1 MFELPERAIRCFEQ
15 WSGTSVA
22 IHGYSDEYEF
32 MLDLQRT
39 KHQHHFCMSFK
50 STPPGSH
57 CREID
62 MQELSVAIHYYRN
75 GGIKRCHAGVLEFF
89 MPIWN
94 GIQLQAILFAGIR
107 QAPENWHPAIP
118 FLDLGTEQKNIAPA
132 VPELLPGEEEHI
144 LEGLAQL
151 AARLKQFFDP
161 IRDKVISDLHD
172 APRDVIIRY
181 LICRHYQDSG
191 KTLDIISRTLSLSKS
206 RTLHVIKEET
216 GENFLELLNT
226 VRVNNACFLLR
237 SSLKPIHI
245 ISEECG
251 FGNISTFF
259 RVFRKR
265 MGITPL
271 NYRKLHFQENA

>member
-1 MFELPERAIRCFEQ
+1 MFDLPEKAVRCFEQ
-15 WSGTSVA
+15 WSKTSVA
-22 IHGYSDEYEF
+22 VHGYSSEYEF
-32 MLDLQRT
+32 MLNLNRT
-39 KHQHHFCMSFK
+39 KHQHNFCMSFK
-50 STPPGSH
+50 STPMGSR

-62 MQELSVAIHYYRN
+62 MKELAVAVQYYRN
-75 GGIKRCHAGVLEFF
+75 GGIKRCHAGVLEWF
-89 MPIWN
+89 MPVWN

-107 QAPENWHPAIP
+107 QAPENYQPSVP
-118 FLDLGTEQKNIAPA
+118 FLDLSQGNSVPA
-132 VPELLPGEEEHI
+132 LQIPELQPGEDGQI

-226 VRVNNACFLLR
+226 VRLNNACFLLR

-251 FGNISTFF
+251 FGNISNFF
-259 RVFRKR
+259 RMFRKH